1 MSVTTLIVCNLV
13 ILGVVVWLFYQI
25 LSLISNRSTA
35 IIGCITLLLL
45 FAFPQFIGFGNYNF
59 VCSYSHECTHGIVL
73 SLLGIWCLRVYLKSK
88 TLFPI
93 AVAGILLGLVFLT
106 TAEIS
111 LAAFVAMATG
121 LGLIL
126 WHEQSGTTHS
136 IRVVSLFGGCAVSPP
151 LCAFALLCLKMSP
164 NQAFVGVLGSWTS
177 VFSGNVVSLKFYRD
191 VMGTSNTTASVESIL
206 CWLGG
211 YVLVFGLGALLA
223 FALPRRN
230 TSRRWLL
237 AVVFAIVAG
246 VLAASW
252 QSRAWLSAIR
262 PLPVVLIV
270 IGVVS
275 AIDFINSRKDSQES
289 VPLILRL
296 TVLVYAFALLGK
308 IILNV
313 HVYHY
318 GFALA
323 MAATLVLIAALL
335 CWIPAAITQR
345 GGNGG
350 VFRAAALAVLTV
362 AIFAHLQVQQ
372 SYSRWKTH
380 PVSTGAD
387 LILSDPRGEM
397 VNAALSAIASRIQS
411 NQTLTVLP
419 EGVMLNYL

>member
-45 FAFPQFIGFGNYNF
+45 LAFPQFIGFGNYNF
-59 VCSYSHECTHGIVL
+59 VCPYSHECTHGIVL

-126 WHEQSGTTHS
+126 WHEQSGTVHS

-223 FALPRRN
+223 LRPAPPQHKPTVALGSRLRN
-230 TSRRWLL
+230 CSGRSGCKL
-237 AVVFAIVAG
+237 
-246 VLAASW
+246 
-252 QSRAWLSAIR
+252 
-262 PLPVVLIV
+262 
-270 IGVVS
+270 
-275 AIDFINSRKDSQES
+275 
-289 VPLILRL
+289 
-296 TVLVYAFALLGK
+296 
-308 IILNV
+308 
-313 HVYHY
+313 
-318 GFALA
+318 
-323 MAATLVLIAALL
+323 
-335 CWIPAAITQR
+335 AITC
-345 GGNGG
+345 
-350 VFRAAALAVLTV
+350 LAFFDPSITL
-362 AIFAHLQVQQ
+362 
-372 SYSRWKTH
+372 SY
-380 PVSTGAD
+380 
-387 LILSDPRGEM
+387 
-397 VNAALSAIASRIQS
+397 
-411 NQTLTVLP
+411 
-419 EGVMLNYL
+419 